1 MEDGHIFC
9 LKTAGEAN
17 AGVLTGSKNSVQ
29 DLLGPEILHR
39 FGDLVYVHSI
49 HLFLILSR
57 FDKPESLRK
66 RQNTPRG
73 CFFGGAEF
81 QRTRQVKITAGEF
94 SGEAT
99 LCLLRECTAGI
110 EGDESGH
117 FRPAK
122 RLGNGA
128 GGKFG
133 IAQMEDLRSRV

>member
-29 DLLGPEILHR
+29 DLLGREILHG

-73 CFFGGAEF
+73 CFFGSAEF

-94 SGEAT
+94 SGEAPF
-99 LCLLRECTAGI
+99 CFLRMCTAGI
-110 EGDESGH
+110 EGYESRH
-117 FRPAK
+117 CRHAES
-122 RLGNGA
+122 RAHLASGN
-128 GGKFG
+128 
-133 IAQMEDLRSRV
+133 ITMSQ